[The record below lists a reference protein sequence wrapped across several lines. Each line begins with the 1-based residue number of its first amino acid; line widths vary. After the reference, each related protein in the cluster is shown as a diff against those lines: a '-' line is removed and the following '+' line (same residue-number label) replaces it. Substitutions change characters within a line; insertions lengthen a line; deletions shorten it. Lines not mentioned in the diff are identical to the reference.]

1 MKIQIKSNLQINCE
15 VVPFM
20 FGMGIGEILVIVIIA
35 VIFLGPEKL
44 PEAMVKGAKF
54 FKTVKSSINDVKSTF
69 EQEMKIQELK
79 EEAITYKK
87 KLDEATTSARKVI
100 TFDELEEIKKT
111 TQGVNDSLKELE
123 NSVKES
129 ASLETSAPTT
139 PQPIIV
145 EETPKEIK
153 KEVNA

>member
-1 MKIQIKSNLQINCE
+1 
-15 VVPFM
+15 M

-129 ASLETSAPTT
+129 ASLETSAPTS